1 MKPSVIDAKEKF
13 TSEKEI
19 HYQVQVSV
27 RIDIYF
33 LLAVLKCIFMNKDMR
48 ITQNMNNKDFLI
60 RRGE

>member
-13 TSEKEI
+13 TSEEEI